1 MNASLRPA
9 TAADAPH
16 VADILIV
23 GRSTFMP
30 YAPSAH
36 TDVEVRQW
44 VQERLLPTGGVTVA
58 ERDGTVVGLV
68 VLSQGRGCSW
78 IEQMFVH
85 PSHVGKGI
93 GAKLLAHALS
103 TMPVPVR
110 LYTFQESAG
119 ARRFYERYG
128 FRAVQFTN
136 GEANEEHCPD
146 VLYEIPA
153 ASQAGG

>member
-1 MNASLRPA
+1 MNVSLRPA
-9 TAADAPH
+9 TAADALH

-36 TDVEVRQW
+36 IDSEVRQW

-103 TMPVPVR
+103 TMPLPVR
-110 LYTFQESAG
+110 LYTF
-119 ARRFYERYG
+119 
-128 FRAVQFTN
+128 
-136 GEANEEHCPD
+136 
-146 VLYEIPA
+146 
-153 ASQAGG
+153 